1 MPNYLYAGFI
11 LSTQKL
17 ITSQKAKTK
26 NTGVSMPRIKFTKGQ
41 NCQNQ
46 FYSPHNL
53 NNVVG
58 LEIQSYLILL

>member
-1 MPNYLYAGFI
+1 MPKHLYAGSI
-11 LSTQKL
+11 LSSQKL
-17 ITSQKAKTK
+17 ITLQRAKTK

-41 NCQNQ
+41 NCQNW

-58 LEIQSYLILL
+58 LEI